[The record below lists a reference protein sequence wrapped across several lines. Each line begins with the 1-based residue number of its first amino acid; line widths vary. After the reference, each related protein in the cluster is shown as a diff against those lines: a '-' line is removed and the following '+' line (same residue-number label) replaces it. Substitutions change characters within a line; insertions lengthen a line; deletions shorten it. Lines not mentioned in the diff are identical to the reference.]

1 MKAKKQAL
9 SVLISSDFFPAVE
22 KVDGAKVSLF
32 QTVVPVFCIKPPA
45 AAESIPHVFIIPKEW
60 LTFGIY
66 AVSYRLRLSYFVY
79 LSLLHQLGS
88 FGQTAYEYYTAPT

>member
-1 MKAKKQAL
+1 MRAKKQAM

-22 KVDGAKVSLF
+22 KIDGPKVSLF
-32 QTVVPVFCIKPPA
+32 QTVVPVFCIKSPA
-45 AAESIPHVFIIPKEW
+45 AAESIPHVFIPKEW

-66 AVSYRLRLSYFVY
+66 AVSYRLRLSYFVC

-88 FGQTAYEYYTAPT
+88 FGQTAYEYYAAPT